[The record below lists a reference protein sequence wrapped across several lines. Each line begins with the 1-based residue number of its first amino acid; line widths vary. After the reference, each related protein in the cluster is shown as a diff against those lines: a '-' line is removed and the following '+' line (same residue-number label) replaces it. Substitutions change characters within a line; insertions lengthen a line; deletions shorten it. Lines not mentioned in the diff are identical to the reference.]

1 VNEFKITTP
10 QKPTHSNIF
19 FNETGFNLYTKDDGF
34 YVSGCETQKQA
45 DEAIAA
51 HNPPAPTEP
60 TVAEKLASVGL
71 TLEDLKVAL
80 GV

>member
-1 VNEFKITTP
+1 MKEFKITTP

-51 HNPPAPTEP
+51 HNAPVETEP
-60 TVAEKLASVGL
+60 TLDEKLASVGL
-71 TLEDLKVAL
+71 SVADLKAAL
-80 GV
+80 GL